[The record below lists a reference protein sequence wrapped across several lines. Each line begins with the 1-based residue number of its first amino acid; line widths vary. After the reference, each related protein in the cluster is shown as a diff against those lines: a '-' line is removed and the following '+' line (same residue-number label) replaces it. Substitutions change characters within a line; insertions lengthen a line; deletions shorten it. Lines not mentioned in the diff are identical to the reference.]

1 MKVATVSV
9 AGERRV
15 GQIGKDG
22 TSIAPFDLPLAEAQ
36 DGILALI
43 RRNGAGMPTLSPIP
57 LSQVV
62 IEAPIP
68 LPQISIS
75 RSARP
80 PKTAFLSASAKS
92 G

>member
-43 RRNGAGMPTLSPIP
+43 RRK
-57 LSQVV
+57 
-62 IEAPIP
+62 AP
-68 LPQISIS
+68 
-75 RSARP
+75 
-80 PKTAFLSASAKS
+80 
-92 G
+92 